1 MVTTPPVLLLVT
13 RSTSSQLYN
22 ALAGIWG
29 VVELLD
35 NVREMKDRLEDMLQ
49 NQVPTWRS
57 ELLAKLSEAS
67 QVRAT
72 ATPTPCHAF

>member
-1 MVTTPPVLLLVT
+1 MLLLVT
-13 RSTSSQLYN
+13 RSIPSQLYN

-35 NVREMKDRLEDMLQ
+35 TVRKMKASLEDMLQ
-49 NQVPTWRS
+49 NQVPSWRS

-72 ATPTPCHAF
+72 PTATPTPCHVF